1 MRCRTFAPMNR
12 FLLLLTLCLSLSP
25 LLAQKDSSAK
35 SGRVRNPM
43 VESAGKLKRAYETDD
58 DAMKAAAYE
67 QLGNE
72 YLQKNDLPKAESY
85 FEKAKSLYK
94 QLGKKADVSRVA
106 LLLARTQE
114 QQQKSTAAAANYE
127 ESAQQNETESQKDIL
142 SNNARRAL
150 SNDDAAVQQQLT
162 LQNVQIA
169 RDAGDQAET
178 VVQYEQLGDLQFRQN
193 QFGDAALSYQNA
205 LLNSREPVQQL
216 ALNNRL
222 AKSLFNMGHPDSAI
236 RVQKKALENM
246 QVQQNPALQ
255 ISQIRELADLYA
267 RSRQGN
273 EALRLLDSA
282 YQLALRRRF
291 TLEARNSLEQI
302 NTLLLARGDVNDAL
316 RRSRNFLGQLDSLVL
331 ADSTLRDERL
341 VAETEARIEQL
352 ELEKALKDQ
361 LLRKQE
367 RFNSSLL
374 LAAAVLGILLLVLAR
389 AWFAIR
395 RKNRKIALQSL
406 RREMNPHF
414 VFNSL
419 NSVNQFIAQNDELAA
434 NKYLSAYSQLMR
446 YTMENSNRDFV
457 SLSSELEMLRKYLDL
472 ERLRFPDQFEYH
484 INIDENIDPDAELVP
499 NMLIQPNLENAIW
512 HGLRYIEGQGLLELS
527 VQRRAGRLLL
537 RVEDN
542 GIGLERSRAL
552 KTRNQSQYSSRGL
565 SNTRE
570 RIQLLNE
577 LYGKNIQFT
586 LTEKNAPEQGVI
598 VEIMC

>member
-1 MRCRTFAPMNR
+1 
-12 FLLLLTLCLSLSP
+12 LTLCLSLSP

-367 RFNSSLL
+367 RFNTSLL

-484 INIDENIDPDAELVP
+484 ITIDEYIDPDAEQVP

>member
-1 MRCRTFAPMNR
+1 MNR

>member
-12 FLLLLTLCLSLSP
+12 FLLLMTLCLSLSP

-58 DAMKAAAYE
+58 DVMKAAAYE

-106 LLLARTQE
+106 LALARTQE
-114 QQQKSTAAAANYE
+114 LQQKSTAAAANYE

-316 RRSRNFLGQLDSLVL
+316 RRSRSFLGQLDSLVL
-331 ADSTLRDERL
+331 SDSTLRDERL

-367 RFNSSLL
+367 RFNTSLL

-472 ERLRFPDQFEYH
+472 ERLRFPDQFEYR
-484 INIDENIDPDAELVP
+484 IIIDENIDPDAEQVP

>member
-114 QQQKSTAAAANYE
+114 QQQKSAAAAANYE
-127 ESAQQNETESQKDIL
+127 ESAQQKETESQKDIL

-150 SNDDAAVQQQLT
+150 SNDDAGVQQQLT

-205 LLNSREPVQQL
+205 LLNSQEPVQQL

-236 RVQKKALENM
+236 RVQKKAMENT

-273 EALRLLDSA
+273 EALQLLDSA
-282 YQLALRRRF
+282 YQLALRRHF

-374 LAAAVLGILLLVLAR
+374 LAAVVLGILLLVLAR

-484 INIDENIDPDAELVP
+484 ITIDENIDPDAEQVP

-527 VQRRAGRLLL
+527 VQRRSGRLLL

-586 LTEKNAPEQGVI
+586 LTEKTAPEQGVV

>member
-1 MRCRTFAPMNR
+1 MI
-12 FLLLLTLCLSLSP
+12 
-25 LLAQKDSSAK
+25 
-35 SGRVRNPM
+35 
-43 VESAGKLKRAYETDD
+43 ESTGKLKRAYATDD

-85 FEKAKSLYK
+85 FEKSKNIYR

-106 LLLARTQE
+106 LALARVQE
-114 QQQKSTAAAANYE
+114 QQQKSAAAAANYQ

-150 SNDDAAVQQQLT
+150 SKDDAVEQQRLT
-162 LQNVQIA
+162 VENVQIA
-169 RDAGDQAET
+169 QNEGNEAET
-178 VVQYEQLGDLQFRQN
+178 ANQFEQLGDLQFQQN
-193 QFGDAALSYQNA
+193 QFGDAANSYQNA

-222 AKSLFNMGHPDSAI
+222 AKSLLNMGRPDSAI
-236 RVQKKALENM
+236 RVQKKVLENTE
-246 QVQQNPALQ
+246 VQQDPSLR
-255 ISQIRELADLYA
+255 ISQIRNLADLYA
-267 RSRQGN
+267 QSRQN
-273 EALRLLDSA
+273 AEALRLLDSA
-282 YQLALRRRF
+282 YQLALSNRF

-302 NTLLLARGDVNDAL
+302 NTLLLTRGDVNGAL
-316 RRSRNFLGQLDSLVL
+316 ARSRDFLQRLDSIVL
-331 ADSTLRDERL
+331 TDSTLRDERL
-341 VAETEARIEQL
+341 LAETEARIEQL

-367 RFNSSLL
+367 RFNTSLL
-374 LAAAVLGILLLVLAR
+374 LAAAVLGVLLLVLIR

-457 SLSSELEMLRKYLDL
+457 SLSSELDMLRKYLDL

-484 INIDENIDPDAELVP
+484 ITIDENIDPDAEQVP

-512 HGLRYIEGQGLLELS
+512 HGLRYIEGQGLLQLS

-570 RIQLLNE
+570 RIQLLNQ

-586 LTEKNAPEQGVI
+586 LTEKSAPEQGVI

>member
-1 MRCRTFAPMNR
+1 
-12 FLLLLTLCLSLSP
+12 
-25 LLAQKDSSAK
+25 
-35 SGRVRNPM
+35 M
-43 VESAGKLKRAYETDD
+43 VESAGKLKRAYENDD
-58 DAMKAAAYE
+58 DVMKAAAYE

-85 FEKAKSLYK
+85 FEKAKTLYK
-94 QLGKKADVSRVA
+94 KLGKKADVSRVA
-106 LLLARTQE
+106 LALARTQE
-114 QQQKSTAAAANYE
+114 LQQKSSAAAANYQ
-127 ESAQQNETESQKDIL
+127 ESAQQNEEESQKDIL

-150 SNDDAAVQQQLT
+150 ATEDAAVQQQLT
-162 LQNVQIA
+162 IQNVQIA
-169 RDAGDQAET
+169 QNAGNQPET
-178 VVQYEQLGDLQFRQN
+178 ARQFEQLGDLQFQQN
-193 QFGDAALSYQNA
+193 QFDDAAQSYQNA

-222 AKSLFNMGHPDSAI
+222 ARSLLNMGRPDSAI
-236 RVQKKALENM
+236 RVQQKVLQSQ
-246 QVQQNPALQ
+246 QVRQNPALQ
-255 ISQIRELADLYA
+255 VSQIQELAAIYVQT
-267 RSRQGN
+267 RQSG
-273 EALRLLDSA
+273 EALLLLDSA
-282 YQLALRRRF
+282 YQLAMRRHL
-291 TLEARNSLEQI
+291 TLEARNSLESI
-302 NTLLLARGDVNDAL
+302 NTLLLRRGDTAGAL
-316 RRSRNFLGQLDSLVL
+316 ARSRAFLQQLDSLVL
-331 ADSTLRDERL
+331 ADSTLRDARL

-361 LLRKQE
+361 LLRKQQ
-367 RFNSSLL
+367 RFNTSLQ

-472 ERLRFPDQFEYH
+472 ERLRFPEQFEYH
-484 INIDENIDPDAELVP
+484 INIAENIDPDAEQVP

-512 HGLRYIEGQGLLELS
+512 HGLRYLEEKGRLELS
-527 VQRRAGRLLL
+527 VQKQNGRLLL
-537 RVEDN
+537 RIEDN

-552 KTRNQSQYSSRGL
+552 KTKNQRQYSSRGL
-565 SNTRE
+565 NNTRE
-570 RIQLLNE
+570 RIDLLNK
-577 LYGKNIQFT
+577 LYGKKIRFT
-586 LTEKNAPEQGVI
+586 LTEKSAPAQGVI
-598 VEIMC
+598 VEISC

>member
-1 MRCRTFAPMNR
+1 
-12 FLLLLTLCLSLSP
+12 
-25 LLAQKDSSAK
+25 
-35 SGRVRNPM
+35 M

-367 RFNSSLL
+367 RFNTSLL

-577 LYGKNIQFT
+577 LHGKNIQFT

>member
-1 MRCRTFAPMNR
+1 
-12 FLLLLTLCLSLSP
+12 
-25 LLAQKDSSAK
+25 
-35 SGRVRNPM
+35 M

>member
-367 RFNSSLL
+367 RFNTSLL

-484 INIDENIDPDAELVP
+484 ITIDEYIDPDAEQVP